1 MGRAGLRN
9 MVNRFFELPI
19 ARFLVFLHISPNS
32 ITFAGLILAVLV
44 AYLLA
49 QGCFVLGGL
58 VLLFAGLLDMLDGSV
73 ARLSNSASKKGAFLD
88 STSDRIAEAVVLFG
102 LLVYYVD
109 QNESLAILLIFL
121 SLILSYLVSYVRAR
135 AEGLGVEGSTGLF
148 TRPERILVLVL
159 GLLSGWVIGALWII
173 ASLSAF
179 TVVQRLVF
187 SLRQIR

>member
-1 MGRAGLRN
+1 M
-9 MVNRFFELPI
+9 
-19 ARFLVFLHISPNS
+19 
-32 ITFAGLILAVLV
+32 
-44 AYLLA
+44 
-49 QGCFVLGGL
+49 
-58 VLLFAGLLDMLDGSV
+58 
-73 ARLSNSASKKGAFLD
+73 D

-102 LLVYYVD
+102 LLVYYLD

-135 AEGLGVEGSTGLF
+135 AEGLGVEGSAGLF

-159 GLLSGWVIGALWII
+159 GLLSGWVIVALWII